1 MPIRFFSSASILLLT
16 LSAILFA
23 NSTLAQP
30 PTAQESAQGDE
41 AFEKA
46 MESASTALR
55 SLRRSKFNPDAQAD
69 NLKAIQK
76 LEMAL
81 LTAKA
86 NMDSINMSPNA
97 KTKFGT
103 DKKAYHTAFRTDLIK
118 ALMTSL
124 QLEMAIL
131 TNDTEKAKE
140 LFRNLGEIRNSSHDL
155 FEANE

>member
-1 MPIRFFSSASILLLT
+1 MRFFSSAIFLLLALT
-16 LSAILFA
+16 AILFA
-23 NSTLAQP
+23 NSSWANSSTQSAK
-30 PTAQESAQGDE
+30 AQGDDS
-41 AFEKA
+41 AFEEA
-46 MESASTALR
+46 MESASGAHR

-140 LFRNLGEIRNSSHDL
+140 LFRKLGEIRNSSHEL
-155 FEANE
+155 FETNE